1 MDNTH
6 RTAEQEEII
15 KKLLEKNI
23 IAQIKENVIEA
34 LKYSDE
40 EIRDTLSPEEA
51 EEFIQERQILMESFK
66 KYREEVNKKKN
77 KMSLA
82 AEDPAEYKK

>member
-66 KYREEVNKKKN
+66 KYREEVNKTKN

>member
-1 MDNTH
+1 MDNLH
-6 RTAEQEEII
+6 SISDKEEII

-23 IAQIKENVIEA
+23 FAQIKENVIEA

-51 EEFIQERQILMESFK
+51 EEFIQERRTLMESFR
-66 KYREEVNKKKN
+66 KYREEINRNKAR
-77 KMSLA
+77 LA
-82 AEDPAEYKK
+82 AEDPAEYKKQ

>member
-1 MDNTH
+1 MDNLH
-6 RTAEQEEII
+6 SISDKEEII

-51 EEFIQERQILMESFK
+51 EEFIQERRTLMESFR
-66 KYREEVNKKKN
+66 KYREEINRNKAR
-77 KMSLA
+77 LA
-82 AEDPAEYKK
+82 AEDPAEYK

>member
-66 KYREEVNKKKN
+66 KYREEINRNKAR
-77 KMSLA
+77 LA
-82 AEDPAEYKK
+82 AEDPAEYKKQ